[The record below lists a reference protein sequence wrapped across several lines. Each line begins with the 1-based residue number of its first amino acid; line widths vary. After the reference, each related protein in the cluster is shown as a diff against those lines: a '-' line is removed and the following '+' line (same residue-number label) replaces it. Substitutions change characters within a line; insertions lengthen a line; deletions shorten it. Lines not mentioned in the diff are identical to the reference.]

1 MPDILV
7 PQSVLL
13 GSLPTAGRLALTRLL
28 QQLGLRVS
36 SVSEDPTAFITQVH
50 RLRPALLI
58 VGESQLHGLEALSR
72 HVVLPVLLYC
82 ESQPL
87 PGMMREAS
95 RWGVFDFILASAAA
109 LEWSSTIMRKLQIAP
124 LQPVSSWRKVSSTA
138 AVPGLPGGV
147 VIIGGST
154 GSPEVVEQLVRALP
168 ATLAC
173 AVLVAV
179 HLPAS
184 FLNSFVKRLARASAL
199 PVIAAGA
206 GTQLTPGCILVAP
219 GGCNLVVRSALHTPW
234 QCWQTDFSTESS
246 PFGDEPSIDILMRSA
261 AHTVGNNVLGVILT
275 GMGRDGT
282 LGAQAIRQHGGTVLA
297 QDEASSVLFSMPN
310 SVIQAGW
317 ANAVLPLAELPE
329 AIVHYTGQF
338 RRTAPGVRS
347 TRFSVPS
354 SRRLVEL

>member
-1 MPDILV
+1 MPDIPV
-7 PQSVLL
+7 PQTVLL

-28 QQLGLRVS
+28 QQLGLRVTN
-36 SVSEDPTAFITQVH
+36 VSEDPTEFITQVR

-58 VGESQLHGLEALSR
+58 VGERQLRGLEVLSR

-95 RWGVFDFILASAAA
+95 RWGVFDYILAGAAA
-109 LEWSSTIMRKLQIAP
+109 LEWSNTILRKLEVAP
-124 LQPVSSWRKVSSTA
+124 VQPVSSWHSVSRAA
-138 AVPGLPGGV
+138 AVPGLPSGV
-147 VIIGGST
+147 VVIGGST
-154 GSPEVVEQLVRALP
+154 GSPEVVEQLVRSLP

-173 AVLVAV
+173 AVVVAV

-184 FLNSFVKRLARASAL
+184 FLNSFVKRLARASSL

-219 GGCNLVVRSALHTPW
+219 GGHNLVVRSALHTPW

-246 PFGDEPSIDILMRSA
+246 PSGDEPSIDILMRSV
-261 AHTVGNNVLGVILT
+261 AHTVGNNVLGVVLT

-317 ANAVLPLAELPE
+317 ANAVLPLVELPE
-329 AIVHYTGQF
+329 AIVQYTAQF
-338 RRTAPGVRS
+338 RRTASGVRS

-354 SRRLVEL
+354 SCRLVEL